1 MNRSLVLVLVVIGC
15 SKPEEV
21 TVKELGIK
29 ITVPGNWDQKQR
41 DNDITFRSGIDGVI
55 LRGEKESVK
64 SIEDA
69 RGRLIQGAKMREEK
83 ALPTG
88 AFYFDYDVDYGT
100 AGKPMILRQ
109 IEVLLP
115 TATGHVS
122 CTLQLQPSQDA
133 EPIAKA
139 CSSMK
144 LI

>member
-1 MNRSLVLVLVVIGC
+1 MKRIVALVLVLVAC

-29 ITVPGNWDQKQR
+29 ITVPSNWDQKPR
-41 DNDITFRSGIDGVI
+41 GDDITFRSGIDGVI
-55 LRGEKESVK
+55 LRAEKEPVK
-64 SIEDA
+64 SIEEA

-100 AGKPMILRQ
+100 AGKPMLLRHV
-109 IEVLLP
+109 EVLLP

-144 LI
+144 PI